1 MRWVTA
7 VACLTVA
14 LALCVYAG
22 LYPPGRTL
30 DDCLAQPAEHDGAI
44 IYTPHESTIGD
55 VAEGGFLLRWGGR
68 EILVRGAFP
77 SLPRGTYVQVKG
89 VFHRQGYIEA
99 LAIHVGRYRRLKM
112 AVSIMGAAIALYLV
126 WKNFTWDRRERAFR
140 ERG

>member
-7 VACLTVA
+7 VACVA
-14 LALCVYAG
+14 VVLGLCVYAG
-22 LYPPGRTL
+22 IHHPGREL
-30 DDCLAQPAEHDGAI
+30 DDCLAQPAAHDGAI
-44 IYTPHESTIGD
+44 IYTPRESTIGD
-55 VAEGGFLLRWGGR
+55 IVEGGFLLRWGGR
-68 EILVRGAFP
+68 KIPVRGAFS

-89 VFHRQGYIEA
+89 VFHKEGYIEA

-112 AVSIMGAAIALYLV
+112 AVSIAGAAIALYLV